1 MKRILEIKYW
11 LPVLMFSLLGA
22 YNTHAQ
28 KSAKSSPITETVVLM
43 TSAQC
48 DMCKARIEGKLGES
62 KGVRMVAL
70 DIRSKKLTVK
80 YNPEKTTVD
89 EIKRAVAALGYDADE
104 AKGDPTAHKNLP
116 TCCQKH

>member
-1 MKRILEIKYW
+1 MKQILEVKYW
-11 LPVLMFSLLGA
+11 LPVLMFTLLGA

-28 KSAKSSPITETVVLM
+28 KSAKSNPVTETAVLM

-48 DMCKARIEGKLGES
+48 DMCKARIEGKLGEA
-62 KGVRMVAL
+62 KGVRMVSL

-89 EIKRAVAALGYDADE
+89 EIRKTVTALGYDADDT
-104 AKGDPTAHKNLP
+104 KGDAEAHKNLP
-116 TCCQKH
+116 ACCQKH

>member
-1 MKRILEIKYW
+1 MFEMKYW
-11 LPVLMFSLLGA
+11 LPVLLFTLLGA
-22 YNTHAQ
+22 YNTQAQ
-28 KSAKSSPITETVVLM
+28 KSAKSTPITETAVLM

-89 EIKRAVAALGYDADE
+89 EIKRAINALGYDADE
-104 AKGDPTAHKNLP
+104 AKGDPEAYKNLP
-116 TCCQKH
+116 ACCQKH

>member
-1 MKRILEIKYW
+1 MKRIIEIKHW
-11 LPVLMFSLLGA
+11 LPVLLFTVLGTYTA
-22 YNTHAQ
+22 HAQ
-28 KSAKSSPITETVVLM
+28 KSSKSAPLTETVVLA

-48 DMCKARIEGKLGES
+48 DMCKAKIEGKLGEA

-70 DIRSKKLTVK
+70 DIRSKKVTVK

-89 EIKRAVAALGYDADE
+89 DIKRAITALGYDADE
-104 AKGDPTAHKNLP
+104 AKGNPEAHKNLP